1 MATRPLGLVHVP
13 TEHSDATECS
23 AVAIEDQLDMAGDQ
37 IAIAEQE
44 VGRMK
49 TPQADGSSAPLNSTE
64 KPPAPPKKR
73 RGEKLDRGDA
83 HIGATEEQ
91 MSDTQAPAG
100 EAYKDEPK
108 QG

>member
-1 MATRPLGLVHVP
+1 MPLSAQPSRSKINLIWLEIKLLSLV
-13 TEHSDATECS
+13 D
-23 AVAIEDQLDMAGDQ
+23 
-37 IAIAEQE
+37 E
-44 VGRMK
+44 VRRMK
-49 TPQADGSSAPLNSTE
+49 TPQADGSSAPLNATE

-83 HIGATEEQ
+83 HIGATEDQ